1 MKKERE
7 FKVIVKNPPT
17 EKQKEEMIKRVEEY
31 LALVYSSQ
39 KQKNKEDK
47 EMKKYRLNEDKL
59 LRNIFILSTVVTVGL
74 IVYKVATCGVS
85 FFSTIGY
92 FGQKGGTSIN
102 E

>member
-31 LALVYSSQ
+31 LAY
-39 KQKNKEDK
+39 KEDK

-59 LRNIFILSTVVTVGL
+59 LRNVCILSTVVTVGV
-74 IVYKVATCGVS
+74 IVYKVATCGIS

-92 FGQKGGTSIN
+92 FG
-102 E
+102 